1 MTMKTNAANGTNDNT
16 QTKKETTMTKKEI
29 MRAIRKVNRVYL
41 IVEMRTNY
49 REVPDGGAEFL
60 PRLRSIRISKVD
72 ARKLVNEAMDE
83 SDERVKTMK
92 ASVSEWGDVHRA
104 LFIN

>member
-1 MTMKTNAANGTNDNT
+1 
-16 QTKKETTMTKKEI
+16 MTKKEI
-29 MRAIRKVNRVYL
+29 MAAIRKVNRVYL
-41 IVEMRTNY
+41 LVEMRTNY
-49 REVPDGGAEFL
+49 REVVDGGAEYL

-72 ARKLVNEAMDE
+72 ARKLVNETMDE

-92 ASVSEWGDVHRA
+92 AHVSEWDNGYHA